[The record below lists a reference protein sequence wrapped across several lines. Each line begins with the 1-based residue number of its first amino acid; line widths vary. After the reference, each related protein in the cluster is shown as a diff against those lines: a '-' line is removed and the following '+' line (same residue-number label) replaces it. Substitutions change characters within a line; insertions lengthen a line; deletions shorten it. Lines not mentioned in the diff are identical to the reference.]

1 MEEAP
6 LPLQSAVNHEVIKP
20 VSGHEEM
27 ALENPEQ
34 GDLPAQFDTFTRL
47 SEIYSH
53 SPPLIKAPINTP
65 LIC

>member
-6 LPLQSAVNHEVIKP
+6 LPLQSAVNHEVIRP
-20 VSGHEEM
+20 LSGHEEVTF
-27 ALENPEQ
+27 ENPEQ
-34 GDLPAQFDTFTRL
+34 GDLPAQFDAFNGL
-47 SEIYSH
+47 SETSLK